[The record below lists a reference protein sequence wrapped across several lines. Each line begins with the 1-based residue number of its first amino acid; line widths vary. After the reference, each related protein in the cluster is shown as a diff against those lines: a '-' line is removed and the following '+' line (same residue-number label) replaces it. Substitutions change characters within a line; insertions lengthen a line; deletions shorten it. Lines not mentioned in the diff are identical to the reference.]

1 MEIPDTRSMS
11 AFIPEIIPLFPYAYV
26 EHKDLLGMTGKFVA
40 GNILD
45 QHDWLRRD
53 IYQPNR
59 LGTIVRS
66 VARTRQFAPI
76 FTFELHCTF

>member
-1 MEIPDTRSMS
+1 
-11 AFIPEIIPLFPYAYV
+11 
-26 EHKDLLGMTGKFVA
+26 MTGKFVV

-59 LGTIVRS
+59 LGTLVRS
-66 VARTRQFAPI
+66 ESRTRHFGPI
-76 FTFELHCTF
+76 FTFELHGTF